1 MTIAKLPLEE
11 LHRVYRGSGSSPYR
25 PELMLAIALFEI
37 LRGDTSPARWHQD
50 AGTRDQCR
58 LLGQGINPSRTAWYN
73 FRDRS
78 GKFIEQI
85 HHAIVA
91 QAIDQQQI
99 DPTECALDGTFTA
112 AAASR
117 HKIYNLKQIN
127 RRLNKLKRVIQSLD
141 QPSQVASTKPLTAI
155 PQWIAP
161 TPKGR
166 AKQLGRFRQ
175 AKRRILENIAENR
188 KKHCRYRRD
197 EARMVISPAD
207 VDAVIGRDKHK
218 VLRPLYNTQLMT
230 DCVSDVI
237 VAFGVWPQATDSGT
251 LVPMIEKTQR
261 ITCSRLRTVHAD
273 SGYCSILDLQDCESL
288 NIDLY
293 APIQDNRN
301 QPGRKSGSGES
312 QIPSSEFRFEAS
324 SRELR
329 CPAGHAMKLVRE
341 VRLPRAD
348 GRSLGEL
355 RYEQSIEHC
364 SGCPL
369 KSRCLSGKV
378 KRRTVSR
385 QLHQGVLDVQ
395 SKKMQSAAGKLSRRL
410 RGQVIERRFGD
421 GKKHRG
427 QSVQNGRGL
436 ARVKAEV
443 GLLVIAQNT
452 LTLWLL
458 ENRRK
463 TEAA

>member
-1 MTIAKLPLEE
+1 
-11 LHRVYRGSGSSPYR
+11 
-25 PELMLAIALFEI
+25 MLAIALFEI

-50 AGTRDQCR
+50 ANTRDQCR
-58 LLGQGINPSRTAWYN
+58 LLGQGINPSRTAWYD

-85 HHAIVA
+85 HLAIIA
-91 QAIDQQQI
+91 QAIDEQLV
-99 DPTECALDGTFTA
+99 DPKECALDGTFTA

-141 QPSQVASTKPLTAI
+141 QPSQVASIKPLVVI
-155 PQWIAP
+155 PLWIAP

-166 AKQLGRFRQ
+166 EEQLNRFRQ
-175 AKRRILENIAENR
+175 AKHRMLENIAENR
-188 KKHCRYRRD
+188 KRHCRYRRD
-197 EARMVISPAD
+197 ESRMVISPAD
-207 VDAVIGRDKHK
+207 IDAVIGRDKHK

-230 DCVSDVI
+230 DCASDVI
-237 VAFGVWPQATDSGT
+237 IAFGVWSQATDNGT
-251 LVPMIEKTQR
+251 LVPMIKKTQR

-293 APIQDNRN
+293 APIQDNTN

-312 QIPSSEFRFEAS
+312 QIPSSEFRFEES
-324 SRELR
+324 TRELT

-341 VRLPRAD
+341 VQVPRAD

-355 RYEQSIEHC
+355 RYEQSVQHC

-369 KSRCLSGKV
+369 ASRCLGGKV
-378 KRRTVSR
+378 QRRTVSR

-395 SKKMQSAAGKLSRRL
+395 AQKMKSDAGKFSRRL

-443 GLLVIAQNT
+443 GLLVVAQNT

-458 ENRRK
+458 ENRRQ
-463 TEAA
+463 TETA